1 MGERTARPVSTAEF
15 WLAGRGEEFL
25 AACYETTPE
34 AIRRSF
40 DVEEAFVRE
49 NLPNSGR
56 VLEVGCG
63 SGRFL
68 ARLGREGARRFGCD
82 LVEGAV
88 HRARALLGAGL
99 PLCAADASAL
109 PYEEG
114 SFDAV
119 FCVQASLGNFGDRR
133 DGALREMG
141 RVLRPGGVLLLTVY
155 AESALPDR
163 LEWYR
168 RLEGKDRFGRID
180 PSRSRGS
187 LIVTTTGWASEGFE
201 KGPLESLIRRAGLEP
216 RVESREPILYLV
228 SATRGATGSRGSSS
242 RRGREARSSG

>member
-1 MGERTARPVSTAEF
+1 MGSGPVSTVEF
-15 WLAGRGEEFL
+15 WRRGRGEEFL

-34 AIRRSF
+34 SIRRSF

-49 NLPNSGR
+49 NLPSSGR

-68 ARLGREGARRFGCD
+68 ARLGTEGARRFGCD

-88 HRARALLGAGL
+88 GRARALLGAV

-119 FCVQASLGNFGDRR
+119 FCIQASLGNFGDRK
-133 DGALREMG
+133 DGALKEMA
-141 RVLRPGGVLLLTVY
+141 RVLRAGGVLLLTVY

-168 RLEGKDRFGRID
+168 RLEGNERFGRID
-180 PSRSRGS
+180 PARTRGS
-187 LIVTTTGWASEGFE
+187 LVVTTTGWASEGFE
-201 KGPLESLIRRAGLEP
+201 RGALESMIRRAGLEP
-216 RVESREPILYLV
+216 RIENREPILHLV
-228 SATRGATGSRGSSS
+228 RATRQARDSRGSSS
-242 RRGREARSSG
+242 RRGRAGRSSG

>member
-1 MGERTARPVSTAEF
+1 MVPDRPVSTVEF
-15 WLAGRGEEFL
+15 WRRGRGEEFL

-34 AIRRSF
+34 AILRSF

-49 NLPNSGR
+49 KLPSSGR

-68 ARLGREGARRFGCD
+68 ARLGKQGARRFGCD

-88 HRARALLGAGL
+88 HRARALLGAGF

-119 FCVQASLGNFGDRR
+119 FCIQASLGNFGDKKEAAV
-133 DGALREMG
+133 GEMA

-168 RLEGKDRFGRID
+168 RLEGNERFGRID
-180 PSRSRGS
+180 PERTRGS
-187 LIVTTTGWASEGFE
+187 LVVTTTGWASEGFE
-201 KGPLESLIRRAGLEP
+201 KGRLESLVRRAGLEP
-216 RVESREPILYLV
+216 RIESREPILHLV
-228 SATRGATGSRGSSS
+228 SAERRATGSRGSSS
-242 RRGREARSSG
+242 RRGRAARSSG